1 MVHGFVKAPA
11 WEPADPGLKATKES
25 LVGKGAQ
32 ADKGHLKR
40 FPPFPAPAKN
50 AEPMTLCRAEGH

>member
-25 LVGKGAQ
+25 LVGKGTQ

-40 FPPFPAPAKN
+40 SLLSQPLQKMQSP
-50 AEPMTLCRAEGH
+50 